1 MPVEIDDIEIMTDD
15 GRFTE
20 NLAPSLFGEEYKDS
34 KEISLERVP
43 DVVTLGK
50 RFLETKSAL
59 DRKLEN
65 VIQKPGKDATEEQVK
80 EYKQSLKKELGAP
93 ETVDAYEFTP
103 PEGVEHDENLVA
115 AFKEAFLSEGVAPDA
130 AARLVSKWDELQA
143 AQVKSLNQAQQ
154 DAYEAEATEFKDSHP
169 GDKLLIGGRTAAKML
184 LQFGNDEVASLIK
197 DNKIMD
203 DPGNLDTWRN
213 MGFTPNHVAFFERV
227 GEAMKS
233 DTAITNEGEPTS
245 IEAPKEG
252 TQEAVVHKA
261 YDHPT
266 SVAARKARGKTY

>member
-1 MPVEIDDIEIMTDD
+1 
-15 GRFTE
+15 
-20 NLAPSLFGEEYKDS
+20 
-34 KEISLERVP
+34 
-43 DVVTLGK
+43 
-50 RFLETKSAL
+50 
-59 DRKLEN
+59 
-65 VIQKPGKDATEEQVK
+65 
-80 EYKQSLKKELGAP
+80 
-93 ETVDAYEFTP
+93 
-103 PEGVEHDENLVA
+103 
-115 AFKEAFLSEGVAPDA
+115 
-130 AARLVSKWDELQA
+130 
-143 AQVKSLNQAQQ
+143 
-154 DAYEAEATEFKDSHP
+154 
-169 GDKLLIGGRTAAKML
+169 
-184 LQFGNDEVASLIK
+184 LIK